1 MRLTNN
7 QIFTRSMQDMSKSQQ
22 RLNTAH
28 TQITS
33 LNKYKTSA
41 DSPADV
47 SKSTYLND
55 EINKNTQYQKNSLML
70 KSTLGLEEATLS
82 NIHTAMERGRVLTIR
97 ALNGSVGELDLNAIA
112 TEINEVQKEIF
123 NLVNTKNA
131 NGDHIFSGSASE
143 VQSYTWDANKAQYN
157 FQGNEQDNKIQI
169 ASNVFIRNGDNG
181 REVFESAPARLIA
194 LSDNLV
200 GNVSAAEVRIIDQGE
215 YDNFHRDNYDYAMSA
230 NNIFKITVSPPTIP
244 GNSDTYTITDSGNNV
259 QQSGNFMSD
268 NIIRFGGMAMSATGS
283 SPGSVDII
291 LAPSINE
298 NILNT
303 LEAFKKVLTDTSIT
317 KSEFQDGIA
326 DAQLGI
332 GNAKHAVMSVIS
344 SIGGRNNAIE
354 RITESNESFK
364 LINQEAMAIL
374 TETDLAA
381 AMTDLTKEQNILE
394 TSYKTFNKINNLS
407 LFNAM

>member
-28 TQITS
+28 TQVTS

-47 SKSTYLND
+47 SKSIYLHD
-55 EINKNTQYQKNSLML
+55 EVNKNTQYQKNGLML

-82 NIHTAMERGRVLTIR
+82 NIHTAMERGRVLSVR
-97 ALNGSVGELDLNAIA
+97 ALNGSMGEMDLKAIA
-112 TEINEVQKEIF
+112 IEVNEIQKEIF
-123 NLVNTKNA
+123 NLVNTQNA
-131 NGDHIFSGSASE
+131 NGDHIFSGSASQ
-143 VQSYTWDANKAQYN
+143 VQSYVWDANNAQYH

-169 ASNVFIRNGDNG
+169 ASNEFVSNGDNG
-181 REVFESAPARLIA
+181 REVFESVPARLIA
-194 LSDNLV
+194 RSTNLV

-215 YDNFHRDNYDYAMSA
+215 YDNFHRDNYDYANPA
-230 NNIFKITVSPPTIP
+230 NNIFKVTVNAPTIP
-244 GNSDTYTITDSGNNV
+244 GNSDTYAITDRRRNV
-259 QQSGNFMSD
+259 QQSGNFTSD
-268 NIIRFGGMAMSATGS
+268 NIIQFGGMQVSATGTF
-283 SPGSVDII
+283 PGSVDII
-291 LAPSINE
+291 LAPSKNE

-303 LEAFKKVLTDTSIT
+303 LEAFKKVLTDTSLT

-354 RITESNESFK
+354 RITQSNESFK

-381 AMTDLTKEQNILE
+381 AMTDLTKEQNVLE

-407 LFNAM
+407 LFNSM

>member
-1 MRLTNN
+1 
-7 QIFTRSMQDMSKSQQ
+7 
-22 RLNTAH
+22 
-28 TQITS
+28 
-33 LNKYKTSA
+33 
-41 DSPADV
+41 
-47 SKSTYLND
+47 
-55 EINKNTQYQKNSLML
+55 
-70 KSTLGLEEATLS
+70 
-82 NIHTAMERGRVLTIR
+82 
-97 ALNGSVGELDLNAIA
+97 
-112 TEINEVQKEIF
+112 
-123 NLVNTKNA
+123 
-131 NGDHIFSGSASE
+131 
-143 VQSYTWDANKAQYN
+143 
-157 FQGNEQDNKIQI
+157 
-169 ASNVFIRNGDNG
+169 
-181 REVFESAPARLIA
+181 
-194 LSDNLV
+194 
-200 GNVSAAEVRIIDQGE
+200 
-215 YDNFHRDNYDYAMSA
+215 
-230 NNIFKITVSPPTIP
+230 
-244 GNSDTYTITDSGNNV
+244 
-259 QQSGNFMSD
+259 
-268 NIIRFGGMAMSATGS
+268 MSATGT

-303 LEAFKKVLTDTSIT
+303 LEAFKQVLADTTIT

-354 RITESNESFK
+354 RITQSNESFK